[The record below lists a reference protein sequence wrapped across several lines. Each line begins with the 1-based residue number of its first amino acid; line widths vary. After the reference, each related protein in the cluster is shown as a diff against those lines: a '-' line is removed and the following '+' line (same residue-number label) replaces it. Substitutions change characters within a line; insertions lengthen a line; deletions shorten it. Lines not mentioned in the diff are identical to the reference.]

1 MPINYDKTTIMLI
14 GTRQK
19 IRNIDKLN
27 IRIDDNNIKAI
38 SSQKLL
44 GIIIDENLLWNPHLD
59 YICSTISTRISL
71 LRQLSYYVP
80 ENVQKNI
87 LSGLHS
93 AVNRLWI
100 KYVGSNK

>member
-1 MPINYDKTTIMLI
+1 MPINYDKTTSMLI

-27 IRIDDNNIKAI
+27 IHIDDNNIKAV

-44 GIIIDENLLWNPHLD
+44 GIIIDENLLGIHTLIILAPR
-59 YICSTISTRISL
+59 Y
-71 LRQLSYYVP
+71 QLGFPSWDSCHIMYQKLY
-80 ENVQKNI
+80 KNI

-93 AVNRLWI
+93 AVNRLWM